1 MIRKNHL
8 SHTIALYLSKNPAS
22 ELSTSVP
29 KSYTFSLS
37 FPDELDEL
45 LQDELYELGN
55 AFAEDGEKGI
65 GERRWWILKA
75 AMADR
80 GDGIRLFSTR
90 EELEE
95 IFEEFEVPSSDEED
109 EEEKGE
115 TNRFGKNKGTTVNA
129 SQMRE
134 WVVQVRPLPLPRF
147 PCLQGV

>member
-22 ELSTSVP
+22 VLSTSVP

-95 IFEEFEVPSSDEED
+95 IFEEFEVHSSDEED

-115 TNRFGKNKGTTVNA
+115 TNQFGQNKGTTVNA

-134 WVVQVRPLPLPRF
+134 WVVQVRPLPLPRC
-147 PCLQGV
+147 PCLQDV